1 MTQNSYHLNLAFL
14 NAWNN
19 HDVAQLTELCAAEY
33 EGVDVSQ
40 KQDQHGAEGIC
51 QMAARYWHAFPDLQ
65 FLEEGSVAE
74 GDKLA
79 LFWTI
84 QGTHRGELMKI
95 PPTGKRVQVRGVS
108 LLTLESGKIRRA
120 LYLWDVAG
128 FLRALGLLP
137 DL

>member
-1 MTQNSYHLNLAFL
+1 
-14 NAWNN
+14 
-19 HDVAQLTELCAAEY
+19 
-33 EGVDVSQ
+33 
-40 KQDQHGAEGIC
+40 
-51 QMAARYWHAFPDLQ
+51 MAARYWRAFPDLQ

-84 QGTHRGELMKI
+84 QGTHHGELMKI
-95 PPTGKRVQVRGVS
+95 PPTGKRVNVRGVS